1 MAAAQVREHRFW
13 STQPVRQFGGG
24 GAALEED
31 GAIDAPKTVEDVRK
45 TPLKL
50 PPAFEW
56 STCDV
61 NDSEVLKVRTER
73 HCWDRVRRTAC
84 SPAAPSIHLRVYT
97 SQCWDDEGWG
107 LTGHIPSHMTRPGAA
122 RHRAVPA
129 AHLSYCCLHRP
140 LTRHLGAMAV
150 ASACCIASYRAGGVH
165 VAEPQLRRGRRL
177 HVPLRLSRRLPAL
190 GAAAAGL
197 LPGVARWRARLT
209 AVPATVRVSGRDIK
223 MAEVNFLCVHKKLR
237 AKRLAPVLIQEI
249 TRRVNL
255 EGIWQAVYTAGVVL
269 PKPVASCRYYH
280 RSINPKK
287 LIEVGFSRLAPRMT
301 MARTI
306 KLFKLPDEPEIPGIR
321 PMTEEDIPSAC
332 KLLDNYLKK

>member
-1 MAAAQVREHRFW
+1 MWRLCWLGWRWVEWWIAGAIGRDAFLGSPKWLPRRRIRVALWLGLTPPRALYSLQARAAQQELVKRMVEQMAVTRQPAAEAGASGRGGGGAPAGREHRFW

-122 RHRAVPA
+122 RH
-129 AHLSYCCLHRP
+129 LS
-140 LTRHLGAMAV
+140 
-150 ASACCIASYRAGGVH
+150 
-165 VAEPQLRRGRRL
+165 
-177 HVPLRLSRRLPAL
+177 
-190 GAAAAGL
+190 
-197 LPGVARWRARLT
+197 
-209 AVPATVRVSGRDIK
+209 
-223 MAEVNFLCVHKKLR
+223 
-237 AKRLAPVLIQEI
+237 LIHI
-249 TRRVNL
+249 
-255 EGIWQAVYTAGVVL
+255 
-269 PKPVASCRYYH
+269 
-280 RSINPKK
+280 
-287 LIEVGFSRLAPRMT
+287 
-301 MARTI
+301 
-306 KLFKLPDEPEIPGIR
+306 
-321 PMTEEDIPSAC
+321 
-332 KLLDNYLKK
+332 